1 MNKFSIVCC
10 LSLWCALSPLSA
22 QKKKQAAP
30 QTPTLTA
37 EQLIQ
42 SYRFDDAAE
51 QLRRDIEV
59 AQKAGKNTE
68 RLEADMQRAMMG
80 MDMLRGTER
89 TIFVDSFKVHRDQ
102 VLATLKFSPE
112 VGHLTSMSEHATHM
126 DRAPKEVDR
135 LGYMNELGD
144 KLFFSASA
152 ASGGVKTLWSAYR
165 KGNGWGKPEQLEGLQ
180 SEEGD
185 QCCPF
190 VMPDGVT
197 VYFAEQGGNSLGGY
211 DLFVTR
217 YNPETKQFLKAENLG
232 MPFNSPANDYLLAI
246 DEAAQLGWLVT
257 DRHQQADT
265 VCVYVFIPSASRD
278 VYDWD
283 SDDQTLVVHAAQLHS
298 IATTQTDSRAV
309 AAARERLRE
318 LGKRQKDAAGR
329 TFRFVIN
336 DQKVYTS
343 LDQFRS
349 GTARRIATE
358 VMRVEQELDNLRTRR
373 DDLQREAAK
382 GNRSHILKE
391 QLREVN
397 EQLPKLQAQY
407 ATLCKNMRLA
417 ETK

>member
-10 LSLWCALSPLSA
+10 LSLWCAFSPLSA
-22 QKKKQAAP
+22 QKKKVATP
-30 QTPTLTA
+30 QTPTLSA

-42 SYRFDDAAE
+42 SYRFDEAAK
-51 QLRRDIEV
+51 QLRRDID
-59 AQKAGKNTE
+59 AALKAGKNTE

-80 MDMLRGTER
+80 ADMLRGTER

-112 VGHLTSMSEHATHM
+112 VGHLTSMSEHTTLM
-126 DRAPKEVDR
+126 DRAPKDIDR

-144 KLFFSASA
+144 KLFFSAA
-152 ASGGVKTLWSAYR
+152 ATSGGVKTLWSAYR
-165 KGNGWGKPEQLEGLQ
+165 KGNGWGNPEQLEGLQ

-197 VYFAEQGGNSLGGY
+197 VYFAEQGKKSLGGY

-246 DEAAQLGWLVT
+246 DEAASLGWLVT
-257 DRHQQADT
+257 DRNQRADT
-265 VCVYVFIPSASRD
+265 VCIYVFIPSASRD

-283 SDDQTLVVHAAQLHS
+283 SDDQMLVMHAAQLHS
-298 IATTQTDSRAV
+298 IAETQTNSRV
-309 AAARERLRE
+309 VEAAHERLRE

-329 TFRFVIN
+329 AFRFVIN

-349 GTARRIATE
+349 GTARRIAME
-358 VMRVEQELDNLRTRR
+358 VMRVEQEMDNMRTKR
-373 DDLQREAAK
+373 DDLQREAAR
-382 GNRSHILKE
+382 GNRSHKLKE
-391 QLREVN
+391 QLREIN
-397 EQLPKLQAQY
+397 EQLPKLMAQY
-407 ATLCKNMRLA
+407 ATLCKNMRRA
-417 ETK
+417 EIK